1 LSATI
6 ELTSPRTS
14 SETARASSAGSV
26 EVPAGSDPAPST
38 VPPTSPD
45 VELADADPE
54 ALTLTESAGPLE
66 PAVAPD
72 VGVPIDPP
80 WPIDVAS
87 PRSASA
93 TDTAHWQLPVMG
105 ATAPE
110 EPATC
115 ETKDQIEFC
124 IDWLSGVCG
133 TGKLGGDV
141 LEDVL
146 GVVPGAVAAGVGS
159 DVEPLGNGLVDVT
172 ATSVGEA
179 LLVSVPVE
187 VGPEVGSVV
196 ESDELAGNV
205 VGAAAAAEVS
215 VAEIVE
221 AALSLDGD
229 PSARATVAAQHIQHA
244 ASAIARTATTRRR
257 TRRHPRMTN
266 KLQSP
271 ETDACHTAS
280 STETHLHRQRE
291 GV

>member
-1 LSATI
+1 M
-6 ELTSPRTS
+6 
-14 SETARASSAGSV
+14 
-26 EVPAGSDPAPST
+26 
-38 VPPTSPD
+38 SPD

-93 TDTAHWQLPVMG
+93 IDTAHWQLPVMG

-141 LEDVL
+141 LGDVL
-146 GVVPGAVAAGVGS
+146 GPVLGAVAAGVGS
-159 DVEPLGNGLVDVT
+159 DVEPLGNGVVDVT

-179 LLVSVPVE
+179 LLVSVP
-187 VGPEVGSVV
+187 

-205 VGAAAAAEVS
+205 VGAAAADEVS

-280 STETHLHRQRE
+280 PTETHLHRQRE
-291 GV
+291 GA